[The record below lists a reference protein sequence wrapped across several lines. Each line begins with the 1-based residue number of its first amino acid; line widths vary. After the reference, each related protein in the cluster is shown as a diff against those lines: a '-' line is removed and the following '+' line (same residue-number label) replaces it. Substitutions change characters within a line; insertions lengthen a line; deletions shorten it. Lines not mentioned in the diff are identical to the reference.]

1 MRTIIDPDY
10 SSTQELSPYQV
21 YSRREIIGLL
31 RNIEHHKQLVS
42 MHINRGAEAVV
53 TSVLAIDDINNTVI
67 IDCAPNEDTNK
78 RVVASDNIS
87 FETVL
92 DHIRILFFATS
103 AERCVYENLPALRI
117 PLPPNMIRLQRRE
130 FYRVPVPL
138 SMAVRCEI
146 QVPPDE
152 AGTEMETIT
161 VTLQNVSGG
170 GIAIIDDKKRLDNT
184 PGFVYKD
191 CRITLPGN
199 AVVVTSLQ
207 VKNSQDV
214 TLPNGKVSRR
224 VGCLFFE
231 LSKPMLTAVQRFITK
246 LEREQNAKAT
256 GIR

>member
-1 MRTIIDPDY
+1 MRTIIDPD
-10 SSTQELSPYQV
+10 SSSMQELSPYQV

-31 RNIEHHKQLVS
+31 RSVESHNQLVS
-42 MHINRGAEAVV
+42 MHINRGAEAIV
-53 TSVLAIDDINNTVI
+53 TSILAVDETNDSVI
-67 IDCAPNEDTNK
+67 IDSAPSEALNK
-78 RVVASDNIS
+78 RIVASDNIS

-92 DHIRILFFATS
+92 DHIRILFFATR
-103 AERCVYENLPALRI
+103 AESFVYDNLPALRI
-117 PLPPNMIRLQRRE
+117 PLPANMVRLQRRE
-130 FYRVPVPL
+130 YYRVQVPL

-146 QVPPDE
+146 QIPDE
-152 AGTEMETIT
+152 TGTELETIT

-184 PGFVYKD
+184 PGQIYKN

-199 AVVVTSLQ
+199 TVVVTSLQ

-224 VGCLFFE
+224 IGCLFFE
-231 LSKPMLTAVQRFITK
+231 LSKPMLTAIQRFITK